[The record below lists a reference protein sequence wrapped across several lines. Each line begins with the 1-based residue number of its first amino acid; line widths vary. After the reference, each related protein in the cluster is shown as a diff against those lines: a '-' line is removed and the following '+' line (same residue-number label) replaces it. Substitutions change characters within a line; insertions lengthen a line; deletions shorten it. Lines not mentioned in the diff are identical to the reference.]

1 MVRVGI
7 PVFFCLL
14 STRFKF
20 IFSVLLFYTSR
31 YVSRYIS
38 FIPVFVF
45 HYKYH
50 MSFPEKKSKN
60 GRIGPGLEG
69 LCCLRDSIYRTCRA
83 APGSRVRI
91 LWEPRGVSSSLQLRH
106 VTTCVLLVTLHL
118 RAAPGAARARSHLGT
133 LRPPHATRRPEATP
147 QHFPGTTCAPRAPTR
162 RSASVLLS
170 PHPQWQTNS
179 SLRTQAAARYKSARA
194 ATVVHRPISHR
205 KR

>member
-1 MVRVGI
+1 M
-7 PVFFCLL
+7 
-14 STRFKF
+14 
-20 IFSVLLFYTSR
+20 
-31 YVSRYIS
+31 SRYIS

-147 QHFPGTTCAPRAPTR
+147 QHTSPAPRVLRSHPHAAQRPSSSPPNGKPTLLYVR
-162 RSASVLLS
+162 R
-170 PHPQWQTNS
+170 
-179 SLRTQAAARYKSARA
+179 RAAARYKSARA